1 MTKLYIMELAR
12 GPEDGDACNALVLP
26 GNHKS
31 RKKDKNKVEKDRK
44 KSSQCLSKNQQRK
57 LRRLQEEKDKRAR
70 RSNALEIL
78 EKHKLGDDAHALLSS
93 SGNIGQVE
101 TMREKLSKAMRF
113 HRAGLG
119 VPLEIP
125 LFRERV
131 TDSVRV
137 EDEKCTDEL
146 LAVKCTPKNNM
157 QKVGEMQSKKRKR
170 VAFHASAICNEG
182 DSKPDNMTE
191 DARNDASI
199 DGKLKADNTSKA
211 GLNIEQSD
219 MNIDHDTGSS
229 IRLSMDRCS
238 TGDEQ
243 DHSLTST
250 EQGLAV
256 TKVIVP
262 QSNND
267 KAFASSHLLGLDNE
281 RGSGSTSVI
290 SQKENAKLNVGE
302 NESIDAIRRRKYQ
315 VSEGDSQKLDTQTSG
330 ASKGFQCAPL
340 GTNFVVHVSRPP
352 DVEESRKNLPIIM
365 MEQEIMEAVSHHSV
379 VIICGETGCGKT
391 TQVPQFLFEAGF
403 GSRKGKERAAII
415 GVTQPRRVAVLAT
428 AKRVAYE
435 LSFQL
440 GKEVGFQVR
449 HDRRIGENS
458 SIKFMTDGILLRE
471 VQSDFLLRHYSII
484 VLDEAHERSLN
495 TDILIGLLSR
505 IVPLRQSLYDEQQRK
520 ISRGETVSPEHVV
533 TPLKLVL
540 MSATLRI
547 EDFVSNM
554 KLFPTSPPVVEVAT
568 RQFPV
573 TIHFSAKTE
582 LVDYLGKAYQ
592 KVVAIHKKLPPGG
605 ILVFVTGQR
614 EVELLCRKLRKAFV
628 KRSKS
633 NVKIQDI
640 SQKSKST
647 VDIND
652 VATEPNLEGIAQAV
666 DGTDSGQHKDGTDRF
681 NSFDDEGFEVQSEA
695 NSSSSDA
702 EFDSDSDSEEEECLD
717 SVADNTLQQNNLLK
731 EPGCL
736 ESLKA
741 TFEVLTSGNDS
752 GKLNI
757 NSSKQMDANIDKV
770 KKTDKNSDTRLR
782 EPGSLYCLP
791 LYAMLPAVAQLRVF
805 AGVPEGQ
812 RLVVVATNVAET
824 SLTIPGIK
832 YVVDCGRAKVKDY
845 NCSSGIAKYEIQWIS
860 KASAAQRA
868 GRAGRTGPGHC
879 YRLYSSAVFN
889 NTFPDFSVPEICK
902 VPIEGIVLLL
912 KYMGINKVVNFPFPT
927 PPDMTS
933 LEEAERCLKALS
945 ALDQATGMLM
955 PVGEAMALYPISPRH
970 SRMLLTVF
978 ETVSKLE
985 EWAGANLVLAFAI
998 AVAAALSMDNPF
1010 LTQFSSNAVQDRQ
1023 EKEMGVN
1030 ALNGKDTEEQEY
1042 LQIKKQREMANAA
1055 HKMFENMS
1063 SDALTV
1069 ANALR
1074 SYELAGNPGE
1084 FCRTNS
1090 LHLKTMDEM
1099 SKLRKQL
1106 LQLVFNQKMEKKL
1119 KQDFTW
1125 DFGNLADVEFAW
1137 MESMDKPLTPT
1148 QEDILGQAICA
1159 GWADRIARRLRSHM
1173 KLKALPEG
1181 QRPKAVRY
1189 QACSVE
1195 ENVFLHPTSSVARLA
1210 PEFVVYNEL
1219 IQTSRPYMR
1228 GVTSVKPTWLVLH
1241 ARALCTF
1248 SRPLADP
1255 LPYYDSSLDEIF
1267 CWVAPTFG
1275 PHLWELPLDRSPMKS
1290 GNRRIAVFA
1299 CALIQG
1305 KVLPCLKQVMNF
1317 LAADPLML
1325 LKPEAAA
1332 QKRVSDLLHRLSAG
1346 PIVVDSRI
1354 KLKSVWDA
1362 DPKFLY
1368 FEILSWLQSK
1378 FHRKFEVLWEQMK
1391 HEAQLDCKQ
1400 LFPKKIKKYSSVKH
1414 RLKK

>member
-1 MTKLYIMELAR
+1 MELTR
-12 GPEDGDACNALVLP
+12 GSEDGDACNTFALP

-31 RKKDKNKVEKDRK
+31 KKKDKNKAEDDRK
-44 KSSQCLSKNQQRK
+44 KGSLCLSKNQQRK
-57 LRRLQEEKDKRAR
+57 LRRLQEEKDKRAK
-70 RSNALEIL
+70 RSNALETL
-78 EKHKLGDDAHALLSS
+78 EKHRLRDDAHALLSS

-101 TMREKLSKAMRF
+101 TMREKLSRAMRF
-113 HRAGLG
+113 HRAGLE

-131 TDSVRV
+131 TDQVSI
-137 EDEKCTDEL
+137 ESEKCTDEL
-146 LAVKCTPKNNM
+146 LAVKWTPKNNM
-157 QKVGEMQSKKRKR
+157 REAGQMQAKKRKR
-170 VAFHASAICNEG
+170 VAFHACDSANFNERY
-182 DSKPDNMTE
+182 SKPDNMTE
-191 DARNDASI
+191 EARNDAST
-199 DGKLKADNTSKA
+199 DGKMRADNTSMT
-211 GLNIEQSD
+211 GFNIEQSD
-219 MNIDHDTGSS
+219 MNMDHDTGSS
-229 IRLSMDRCS
+229 IHLSMDRCS
-238 TGDEQ
+238 NGGFG
-243 DHSLTST
+243 S
-250 EQGLAV
+250 
-256 TKVIVP
+256 
-262 QSNND
+262 
-267 KAFASSHLLGLDNE
+267 ASILP
-281 RGSGSTSVI
+281 
-290 SQKENAKLNVGE
+290 QKENRKQIVE
-302 NESIDAIRRRKYQ
+302 KNESVNAIQGRKYQ
-315 VSEGDSQKLDTQTSG
+315 VSKGESGKLDAQTSG
-330 ASKGFQCAPL
+330 TSKDFEGAPL
-340 GTNFVVHVSRPP
+340 GTKFVVHVSRPP

-403 GSRKGKERAAII
+403 GSRKGRERAANI

-428 AKRVAYE
+428 TKRVAYE

-458 SIKFMTDGILLRE
+458 SLKFMTDGILLRE
-471 VQSDFLLRHYSII
+471 VQSDFLLRRYSVI

-520 ISRGETVSPEHVV
+520 ILHGETISPEHVV

-547 EDFVSNM
+547 EDFVSNR

-582 LVDYLGKAYQ
+582 LVDYLGKAYK
-592 KVVAIHKKLPPGG
+592 KVLAIHKKLPSGG

-614 EVELLCRKLRKAFV
+614 EVEFLCRQLRKAFV
-628 KRSKS
+628 KRNKS
-633 NVKIQDI
+633 NDKEHGI
-640 SQKSKST
+640 SQKTKAT
-647 VDIND
+647 VDINY
-652 VATEPNLEGIAQAV
+652 VANEPNLEGIAQAV
-666 DGTDSGQHKDGTDRF
+666 DGTDDNGHHKDETDRF
-681 NSFDDEGFEVQSEA
+681 NSFDDEGFEVLSEA
-695 NSSSSDA
+695 NSVSSDA
-702 EFDSDSDSEEEECLD
+702 EFDSDSDIEEECLD
-717 SVADNTLQQNNLLK
+717 SFADNTLQQNDLLK

-741 TFEVLTSGNDS
+741 AFEALKSDNNT
-752 GKLNI
+752 GKFNI
-757 NSSKQMDANIDKV
+757 NSGEQMAAIVDNEKQ
-770 KKTDKNSDTRLR
+770 TDENSDTRLR
-782 EPGSLYCLP
+782 EPGPLYVLP
-791 LYAMLPAVAQLRVF
+791 LYAMLPAAAQLRVF
-805 AGVPEGQ
+805 AGVPEGA

-824 SLTIPGIK
+824 SLTIPDIK

-860 KASAAQRA
+860 KASASQRA

-889 NTFPDFSVPEICK
+889 NTFPDFPEPEICK

-912 KYMGINKVVNFPFPT
+912 KYMGINKVTNFPFPT
-927 PPDMTS
+927 PPDRAA
-933 LEEAERCLKALS
+933 LVEAEQCLKSLS
-945 ALDQATGMLM
+945 ALDLATGMLM
-955 PVGEAMALYPISPRH
+955 PIGEAMALYPISPRH
-970 SRMLLTVF
+970 SRMLLTIF
-978 ETVSKLE
+978 ETVRNLE
-985 EWAGANLVLAFAI
+985 DWKGANLVLAFAI
-998 AVAAALSMDNPF
+998 AIAAALSMDNPF
-1010 LTQFSSNAVQDRQ
+1010 LTQFSSDAVQGRQ
-1023 EKEMGVN
+1023 ENEMGAN
-1030 ALNGKDTEEQEY
+1030 ALNVKGTEEQEY

-1055 HKMFENMS
+1055 HKMFENVS

-1074 SYELAGNPGE
+1074 SFEREGNPGD
-1084 FCRTNS
+1084 FCKSNS

-1119 KQDFTW
+1119 NQHFTW
-1125 DFGNLADVEFAW
+1125 AFGNLSDVELAW
-1137 MESMDKPLTPT
+1137 REFIDKPLTST

-1159 GWADRIARRLRSHM
+1159 GWADRVARRLRSHM
-1173 KLKALPEG
+1173 RIKALPEG

-1189 QACSVE
+1189 QACPVE
-1195 ENVFLHPTSSVARLA
+1195 ENVFLHPASSVARLA

-1255 LPYYDSSLDEIF
+1255 QPYYDCSLDEVF
-1267 CWVAPTFG
+1267 CWVSPTFG
-1275 PHLWELPLDRSPMKS
+1275 PHLWELPLDRSSMKS
-1290 GNRRIAVFA
+1290 GIHRTAVFA
-1299 CALIQG
+1299 CALLQG
-1305 KVLPCLKQVMNF
+1305 KVLPCLKQVVNF
-1317 LAADPLML
+1317 LVADPLIL

-1332 QKRVSDLLHRLSAG
+1332 HKRVSNLLHRLSAG
-1346 PIVVDSRI
+1346 PVDSRI
-1354 KLKSVWDA
+1354 KLNSAWDA

-1378 FHRKFEVLWEQMK
+1378 FHWKFEEIWQQMK
-1391 HEAQLDCKQ
+1391 HEAQLDSKQ
-1400 LFPKKIKKYSSVKH
+1400 LFPKKHKKCKSVKH
-1414 RLKK
+1414 RLKQ

>member
-170 VAFHASAICNEG
+170 VAFHASANCNEG
-182 DSKPDNMTE
+182 DSKPDNMTA

-640 SQKSKST
+640 SQKSKPT

-1106 LQLVFNQKMEKKL
+1106 LQLIFNQKMEKKTKTGL
-1119 KQDFTW
+1119 HLGLWKFSRCRVCLDGVYGQASYANSRRHTGT
-1125 DFGNLADVEFAW
+1125 GNLCR
-1137 MESMDKPLTPT
+1137 
-1148 QEDILGQAICA
+1148 LG
-1159 GWADRIARRLRSHM
+1159 
-1173 KLKALPEG
+1173 
-1181 QRPKAVRY
+1181 
-1189 QACSVE
+1189 
-1195 ENVFLHPTSSVARLA
+1195 
-1210 PEFVVYNEL
+1210 
-1219 IQTSRPYMR
+1219 
-1228 GVTSVKPTWLVLH
+1228 
-1241 ARALCTF
+1241 
-1248 SRPLADP
+1248 
-1255 LPYYDSSLDEIF
+1255 
-1267 CWVAPTFG
+1267 
-1275 PHLWELPLDRSPMKS
+1275 
-1290 GNRRIAVFA
+1290 
-1299 CALIQG
+1299 
-1305 KVLPCLKQVMNF
+1305 
-1317 LAADPLML
+1317 
-1325 LKPEAAA
+1325 
-1332 QKRVSDLLHRLSAG
+1332 
-1346 PIVVDSRI
+1346 
-1354 KLKSVWDA
+1354 
-1362 DPKFLY
+1362 
-1368 FEILSWLQSK
+1368 
-1378 FHRKFEVLWEQMK
+1378 
-1391 HEAQLDCKQ
+1391 
-1400 LFPKKIKKYSSVKH
+1400 
-1414 RLKK
+1414 